1 MRRVFNLLLNIE
13 AVQWEAVG
21 CWAIFNKD
29 EPQAQGLP
37 RAQRVVAA
45 GGLSFS
51 YAPALK

>member
-1 MRRVFNLLLNIE
+1 MLLNIE
-13 AVQWEAVG
+13 AVQREAVG

-29 EPQAQGLP
+29 EPQVLP
-37 RAQRVVAA
+37 VAQRVVAA